1 MFLAKTNQTMKT
13 SSRPKTDFWELCFA
27 TVYGASGKYVTYGA
41 KRWRRLCSNS
51 ESVGF
56 PLPGYGFSKSRCR
69 GIATQQKIRSAQ
81 CRAGVGFGISH
92 IYFSYIYIYIYM
104 LLLSERRQT
113 HTHTALEGTHVMK
126 GLLPQLVNGPW
137 EKNVQVV
144 DKSCARP
151 PRKKRA
157 FYGSD
162 GSNFKSIINVRT
174 PQRCSSLASA
184 YI

>member
-1 MFLAKTNQTMKT
+1 MFEKNMFLAKTNQTMKT

-92 IYFSYIYIYIYM
+92 IYFSYIYIYI
-104 LLLSERRQT
+104 
-113 HTHTALEGTHVMK
+113 HVAAL
-126 GLLPQLVNGPW
+126 
-137 EKNVQVV
+137 
-144 DKSCARP
+144 
-151 PRKKRA
+151 RKKTDAHSHCVGGHTCNERFA
-157 FYGSD
+157 A
-162 GSNFKSIINVRT
+162 SISKW
-174 PQRCSSLASA
+174 PLGEECPGC
-184 YI
+184 